1 MALGAVIPLALVAL
15 YFWSQGLLYNAIVA
29 SVLYSLFYGGEHGGL
44 LNSILSGFAYVGIPG
59 WITLA
64 GFAAALVMFGRG
76 LKNKKLEPISLLLV
90 VIWPLEV
97 ILSSLSGRAYEHYFV
112 SWGPAMAIT
121 SGFLF
126 HLLSGIKPWRP
137 FFQFIDR
144 QAEWVLVGLTILI
157 LILNRATV
165 LEYRRPLLDFMA
177 RAPGSYEKTDRVTQ
191 YIDTF
196 TDPGDKVLAWGG
208 QAVINYMACR
218 ASPTVYPWY
227 PTYMASPFTSK
238 LNDGFLDDLVTQKPE
253 LIVDAYI
260 DAPLEVPSINDITRN
275 KQAAA
280 GIMILTLGAQT
291 PNLPQVL
298 AFIKANYD
306 FETTV
311 DQHDIYRLKG
321 SKWKKLVPPPYAW

>member
-1 MALGAVIPLALVAL
+1 
-15 YFWSQGLLYNAIVA
+15 
-29 SVLYSLFYGGEHGGL
+29 
-44 LNSILSGFAYVGIPG
+44 
-59 WITLA
+59 
-64 GFAAALVMFGRG
+64 
-76 LKNKKLEPISLLLV
+76 
-90 VIWPLEV
+90 
-97 ILSSLSGRAYEHYFV
+97 
-112 SWGPAMAIT
+112 
-121 SGFLF
+121 
-126 HLLSGIKPWRP
+126 
-137 FFQFIDR
+137 
-144 QAEWVLVGLTILI
+144 
-157 LILNRATV
+157 
-165 LEYRRPLLDFMA
+165 MA